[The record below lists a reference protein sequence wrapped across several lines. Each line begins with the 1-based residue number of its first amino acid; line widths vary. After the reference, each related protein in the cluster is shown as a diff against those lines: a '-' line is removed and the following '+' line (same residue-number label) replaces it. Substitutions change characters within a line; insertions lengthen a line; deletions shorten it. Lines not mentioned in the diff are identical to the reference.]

1 MSRIALGVIAAV
13 SLCAAAPAFAQQ
25 QGAAS
30 TTQLNERVVPY
41 GDLNLDSRS
50 GADTMLRRI
59 DNASRYVCGDR
70 TGPRTIQENGSV
82 HHCVNE
88 STETAV
94 NDLDHPNV
102 SNRYHGNTPE
112 VVIGEDEDSY
122 AYPEKGKSS

>member
-1 MSRIALGVIAAV
+1 MSRITLGAIAAL

-25 QGAAS
+25 QSAAS
-30 TTQLNERVVPY
+30 TTQLNQRIVPY
-41 GDLNLDSRS
+41 GDLNLDSS
-50 GADTMLRRI
+50 AGADTMLRRI
-59 DNASRYVCGDR
+59 NNASRFVCGDR
-70 TGPRTIQENGSV
+70 SGPRPMQENGSV
-82 HHCVNE
+82 HGCITE

-122 AYPEKGKSS
+122 AYPEKGKTS